1 MKRVLVL
8 DEKGSRLLYDPF
20 NLKILRILIQSE
32 MSATELSRK
41 LGIPV
46 VKAWRRL
53 ARMEKQGIV
62 ELRRVVKVG
71 NLEKRI
77 YGASALRYIPA
88 EILSI
93 FTSDPDLKK
102 AYLLF
107 LEIQRKLLERQN
119 TVEMSAKKNLLDFY
133 ICSDLL
139 GFVETMQSEETLKK
153 LKEVR
158 YYLEEYSKK
167 I

>member
-53 ARMEKQGIV
+53 AKMEKQGIV

-71 NLEKRI
+71 NVEKRI

-93 FTSDPDLKK
+93 LPSDPDLKK